1 MKAFWDLLRAA
12 GFGLILLALLA
23 LLFGAWVAYRPYSE
37 MNGWPAV
44 DAEVVQS
51 MITSRL
57 SHPNRFH
64 VGNRLRYGA
73 SFIFRYTVNGE
84 QYLAQK
90 EIGYDSSSQDE
101 MAAWVRRYAD
111 GSHRT
116 IRYDPANPLRVS
128 LAAGFDA
135 MSFAPTLVMWRWS
148 AILGAIG
155 IALLFLANRLGAN
168 TQKQFEAVL

>member
-1 MKAFWDLLRAA
+1 MKAFRDLLRAA

-23 LLFGAWVAYRPYSE
+23 LLFGAWAGYRPYRE
-37 MNGWPAV
+37 MKTWPAV

-51 MITSRL
+51 TITSRL
-57 SHPNRFH
+57 SFPIGIRAAK
-64 VGNRLRYGA
+64 RLRYGA

-90 EIGYDSSSQDE
+90 EIGYDSSSQSE
-101 MAAWVRRYAD
+101 MAGWVRRYPD

-135 MSFAPTLVMWRWS
+135 MSFAATLVMWRWS
-148 AILGAIG
+148 AILGMIG
-155 IALLFLANRLGAN
+155 AALLFLANRLGR
-168 TQKQFEAVL
+168 KE